1 MRFAY
6 TQIKSKIPDVAM
18 TKFRFIDF
26 SRNLWEKLSAQERLD
41 VLQTVVN
48 TERRYL
54 GIPHELN
61 VGVANLGEH
70 TLGHYI
76 EGTHEIIISLMSLGK
91 SLIYA
96 LCALFIGI
104 VADLSN
110 PYWALLSAYVLC
122 LLSNWLY
129 QESLKEE

>member
-1 MRFAY
+1 MCKVLFGFSMIQSTVVA
-6 TQIKSKIPDVAM
+6 TSSKELEEQTIENN
-18 TKFRFIDF
+18 ID
-26 SRNLWEKLSAQERLD
+26 SILLLQENLWEKLSAQERLD

-76 EGTHEIIISLMSLGK
+76 EGTSIRFVE
-91 SLIYA
+91 
-96 LCALFIGI
+96 
-104 VADLSN
+104 
-110 PYWALLSAYVLC
+110 
-122 LLSNWLY
+122 
-129 QESLKEE
+129 